1 MIELKPCPF
10 CGGEVSLKDMGY
22 FLMISRA
29 NRSSCKCGVF
39 LESRAFTRDNL
50 GAMER
55 AKDRLI
61 EKWNR
66 RFDGWHTG
74 TPTDEGWYLIQT
86 KGGDF
91 MAVEKNAHGLWLEDN
106 YGYRE
111 VHNGFVVAWQKIEP
125 FKEENNGCFAD

>member
-1 MIELKPCPF
+1 MTELKPCPF

-55 AKDRLI
+55 AKERLI
-61 EKWNR
+61 GKWNTR
-66 RFDGWHTG
+66 ANPWHTG
-74 TPTDEGWYLIQT
+74 KIIEDGDYMVAFKQEDGSIEYGWCHWDGI
-86 KGGDF
+86 
-91 MAVEKNAHGLWLEDN
+91 GLDILNDVDGEI
-106 YGYRE
+106 
-111 VHNGFVVAWQKIEP
+111 VAWQKIER
-125 FKEENNGCFAD
+125 FEEESNG